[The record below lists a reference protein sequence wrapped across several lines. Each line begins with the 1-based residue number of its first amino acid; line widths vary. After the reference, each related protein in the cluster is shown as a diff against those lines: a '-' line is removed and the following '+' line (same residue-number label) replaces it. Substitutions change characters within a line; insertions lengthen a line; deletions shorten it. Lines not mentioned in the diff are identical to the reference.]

1 MIVLRFL
8 FTWPS
13 WSHITKNDLGVPQ
26 RLPLSKLKFCPTSDD
41 NLKEVTFNPPPLA
54 QFHQQPVG
62 SLLLRIKLSKLV
74 DAGLFSWACN
84 TLVNV
89 AVVVIG
95 GMGWM
100 GVVPN
105 LMADQFHSKLFHIE
119 ACGDGLYDYVS
130 SRRLFAKLPK
140 LFVIEAAKIFGITLP
155 KRPCARY

>member
-1 MIVLRFL
+1 M
-8 FTWPS
+8 
-13 WSHITKNDLGVPQ
+13 
-26 RLPLSKLKFCPTSDD
+26 
-41 NLKEVTFNPPPLA
+41 TFNPPPLA

-62 SLLLRIKLSKLV
+62 SRLLRIKLSKLE
-74 DAGLFSWACN
+74 DARLFGLACN

-95 GMGWM
+95 RMGWM

-105 LMADQFHSKLFHIE
+105 LMADQFHIKLFHIE
-119 ACGDGLYDYVS
+119 ACGDGLNDYVS

>member
-1 MIVLRFL
+1 M
-8 FTWPS
+8 
-13 WSHITKNDLGVPQ
+13 KNDLGLPQ
-26 RLPLSKLKFCPTSDD
+26 RLSLSKLKFCTTSDD

-62 SLLLRIKLSKLV
+62 SLLLRIKLSKLE
-74 DAGLFSWACN
+74 DARLFSLACN
-84 TLVNV
+84 THVNV

-95 GMGWM
+95 RM

-105 LMADQFHSKLFHIE
+105 LMADQFHIKLFHIE
-119 ACGDGLYDYVS
+119 ACGDGLNDYVS

-140 LFVIEAAKIFGITLP
+140 SFVIEAAKIFGITLP